1 MNLMSA
7 LKTIVDNAPM
17 LFEGYMM
24 NILITVVACIL
35 PLAIG
40 IPLTIPSKFSPTVS
54 KILSFV
60 SLPFECI
67 SPLLF
72 SAILLYFIVPST
84 SRALMW
90 VVFAFALSTSFLL
103 YMPAHFQPEY
113 SMLKNI
119 LYNGLGLI
127 QGIFLWS
134 FTASFFGIRD
144 LMRIASNLFA
154 LTFNGVGWV
163 VPFVVAFATLFVIG
177 LARRLIKNFMK

>member
-1 MNLMSA
+1 MNA
-7 LKTIVDNAPM
+7 LQVILDNAPM
-17 LFEGYMM
+17 LFRGYMM
-24 NILITVVACIL
+24 NILITVVACII

-40 IPLTIPSKFSPTVS
+40 IPLTIPSKFSSIVS
-54 KILSFV
+54 KIFSFV

-72 SAILLYFIVPST
+72 SALLLYFIVPST
-84 SRALMW
+84 SRSLMW

-103 YMPAHFQPEY
+103 YMPAHFQSEY

-134 FTASFFGIRD
+134 FTASFFGIME
-144 LMRIASNLFA
+144 LMRSASNLFSF
-154 LTFNGVGWV
+154 TFNGVGWV
-163 VPFVVAFATLFVIG
+163 VPFAVAFATLFVIG
-177 LARRLIKNFMK
+177 LARRVIKNFMK